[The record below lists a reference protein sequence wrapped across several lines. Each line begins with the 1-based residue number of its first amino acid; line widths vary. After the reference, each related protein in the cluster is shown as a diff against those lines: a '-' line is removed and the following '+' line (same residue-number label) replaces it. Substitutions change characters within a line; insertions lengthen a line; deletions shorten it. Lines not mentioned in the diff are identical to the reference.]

1 VIVTHVV
8 ERYEETVAAYE
19 RLGFERLPKGT
30 PRGALF
36 RAGPALVEV
45 VDGAQAPPIGR
56 PSAVPA
62 RSAARSR
69 STPHS

>member
-19 RLGFERLPKGT
+19 RLGFERLLKGT
-30 PRGALF
+30 ARGTLF

-45 VDGAQAPPIGR
+45 VDGTQQRTAGR
-56 PSAVPA
+56 RLTV
-62 RSAARSR
+62 RSLSR
-69 STPHS
+69 TRT